1 MTCLKVFIGDIS
13 IHAIHQYISIHFCC
27 MENGLNHLNK
37 VTLGVAFLHSTNT
50 THMVTYVTMSRTCWT
65 CSKKAASKMHFMLLL
80 TKTLRKISRVGAG
93 AAELHNWSS
102 AALHSW
108 LNQIELWESSIFM
121 LQCHNLVWLLLL
133 MFSTIIV
140 GRGLSPDSVPYS
152 FGATTGFQSISA
164 GILSFR
170 RVSSQN
176 PTQSQ
181 KAALFANTSQLP
193 R

>member
-1 MTCLKVFIGDIS
+1 MLKSVHWGHINTCHS
-13 IHAIHQYISIHFCC
+13 SIHFNTFLLYGKWLKSSQQGHSWCS
-27 MENGLNHLNK
+27 
-37 VTLGVAFLHSTNT
+37 FLHSTET

-121 LQCHNLVWLLLL
+121 QQCHNLVWLLLL